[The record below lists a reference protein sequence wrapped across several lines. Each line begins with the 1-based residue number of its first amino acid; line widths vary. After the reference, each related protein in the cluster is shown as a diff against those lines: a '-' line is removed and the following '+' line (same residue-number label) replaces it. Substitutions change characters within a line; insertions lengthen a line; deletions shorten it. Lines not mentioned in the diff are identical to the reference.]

1 MTNTHKFPLG
11 DATELNWGNV
21 SPANAFDVKQV
32 IGLGIN
38 VAGGDIEIVGKRW
51 PGDDQYYS
59 EPRTPMEIQ
68 GFVNTVKNMSLSPL
82 DKEDA
87 LQLLDIQVQHTSLI
101 FVTTNIDNLYF
112 RSHVISEKAGK
123 DWDGNFRK
131 NSVKL
136 EQGGQTVMWNTD
148 YVRNAP
154 DGRKF
159 GYDILA
165 ELRQERSGPILTL
178 PIIIDPGTENGGVGG
193 WPT

>member
-21 SPANAFDVKQV
+21 STANVFHVKQV